1 MKVSNIVLKL
11 SLFSLSRPVMYMS
24 FANLPIALGQYDKV
38 RGTRILVSP
47 RVGVSQLSPWSSRVV
62 IEMT

>member
-1 MKVSNIVLKL
+1 MD
-11 SLFSLSRPVMYMS
+11 MS